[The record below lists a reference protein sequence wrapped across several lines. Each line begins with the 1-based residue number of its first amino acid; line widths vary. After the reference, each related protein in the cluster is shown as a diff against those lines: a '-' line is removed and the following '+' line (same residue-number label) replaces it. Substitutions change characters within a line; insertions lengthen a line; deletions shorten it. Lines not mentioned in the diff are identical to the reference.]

1 MYLCRKFLNMA
12 ENPTREPVK
21 MPGKYELIAELAK
34 VFPRENAST
43 IVATGDVAT
52 VVEPDG
58 NQMVTSSKIFM
69 ENMHFDLTYFPLQH
83 LGYKLSTVVFSDV
96 LAMNAV
102 PTQLL
107 LNIAISDRFDLKM
120 VYEFL
125 SGVAACC
132 ETVHADL
139 AGFDLTASSRE
150 LVITMTAIGECEP
163 ARLCTR
169 KGAAENE
176 LICVSGDF
184 AAAYTGLLLLE
195 REKKVF
201 EKNPGVQPDFTGKD
215 YLLRRELK
223 PEPRLDII
231 ENLRREEILPTA
243 MTNVSD
249 GLATSIMQ
257 ICKASHTGCALFEEK
272 LPMTELTFVT
282 LKDLDIVHTVA
293 ALNGGDDYEL
303 MFTIKQ
309 ADFEKIKKV
318 DNVSIIGYIKE
329 ESAGYNLITGDNVQV
344 PLQAQGF
351 RSC

>member
-1 MYLCRKFLNMA
+1 MA
-12 ENPTREPVK
+12 ENATEPVK

-34 VFPRENAST
+34 VFPQENAST
-43 IVATGDVAT
+43 IVATGDDAT

-58 NQMVTSSKIFM
+58 NQMVTSSKVFV
-69 ENMHFDLTYFPLQH
+69 ENMHFNLTYFPLKH
-83 LGYKLSTVVFSDV
+83 LGYKLSTIVFSDV

-120 VYEFL
+120 VYEIL
-125 SGVAACC
+125 NGVAACC

-139 AGFDLTASSRE
+139 AGLDLTTSSRD
-150 LVITMTAIGECEP
+150 LVVSMTAIGECEP

-169 KGAAENE
+169 KGAEENE

-195 REKKVF
+195 RERKVF

-231 ENLRREEILPTA
+231 ESLRREEILPTA

-249 GLATSIMQ
+249 GLASSIIQ
-257 ICKASHTGCALFEEK
+257 ICKASHKGCVLFEEK
-272 LPMTELTFVT
+272 IPMTELTFVT
-282 LKDLDIVHTVA
+282 LKDLDIVHTVV

-309 ADFEKIKKV
+309 SDFEKIKKV
-318 DNVSIIGYIKE
+318 ENVSIIGYIKE
-329 ESAGYNLITGDNVQV
+329 EAAGYQLITGDNVQV

>member
-1 MYLCRKFLNMA
+1 
-12 ENPTREPVK
+12 
-21 MPGKYELIAELAK
+21 MPGKYELIAELSK
-34 VFPRENAST
+34 FFPAENAST
-43 IVATGDVAT
+43 VVATGDDAT
-52 VVEPDG
+52 VMEPDG
-58 NQMVTSSKIFM
+58 NQMVTSSKVFV
-69 ENMHFDLTYFPLQH
+69 ENVHFDLTYFPLRH
-83 LGYKLSTVVFSDV
+83 LGYKLATVAFADV
-96 LAMNAV
+96 LAMNAT
-102 PTQLL
+102 PSQLL
-107 LNIAISDRFDLKM
+107 VNIAVSDRFDLKM
-120 VYEFL
+120 VQEIL

-132 ETVHADL
+132 ETIHADL
-139 AGFDLTASSRE
+139 AGLDLTTSPRE
-150 LVITMTAIGECEP
+150 LAP
-163 ARLCTR
+163 AQLCTR

-201 EKNPGVQPDFTGKD
+201 EKNPGTQPDFSGKD
-215 YLLRRELK
+215 YLLRRQLK
-223 PEPRLDII
+223 PEPRIDII

-249 GLATSIMQ
+249 GLAAAVMQ
-257 ICKASHTGCALFEEK
+257 ICKASHTGCVLFEEK

-318 DNVSIIGYIKE
+318 ENVSIIGYIKE
-329 ESAGYNLITGDNVQV
+329 EAAGYQLITGDNVQV

-351 RSC
+351 QHS

>member
-1 MYLCRKFLNMA
+1 MA
-12 ENPTREPVK
+12 ENNTSEPVR
-21 MPGKYELIAELAK
+21 MPGKHELIADLAK
-34 VFPRENAST
+34 FFPIENAST
-43 IVATGDVAT
+43 VVGPGDDAS
-52 VVEPDG
+52 VVEPNG
-58 NQMVTSSKIFM
+58 NQTVTASKVFV
-69 ENMHFDLTYFPLQH
+69 ENVHFDLTYFPLRH
-83 LGYKLSTVVFSDV
+83 LGYKLATIVFSDV

-102 PTQLL
+102 PSPLL
-107 LNIAISDRFDLKM
+107 VNIAGSDRFDRRR
-120 VYEFL
+120 VNEIL
-125 SGVAACC
+125 SGVGACC

-139 AGFDLTASSRE
+139 AGLDLTTSPRE
-150 LVITMTAIGECEP
+150 LVVSMTAIGECEP

-169 KGAAENE
+169 KGASENE
-176 LICVSGDF
+176 LVCVSGDF

-201 EKNPGVQPDFTGKD
+201 EKNPGAQPDFTGKD
-215 YLLRRELK
+215 YLLRRQLK
-223 PEPRLDII
+223 PEPRIDII
-231 ENLRREEILPTA
+231 ESLRREDVQPTA

-249 GLATSIMQ
+249 GLATAVMHL
-257 ICKASHTGCALFEEK
+257 CRASHKGCVLFEEK

-318 DNVSIIGYIKE
+318 ENVSIIGYIKE
-329 ESAGYNLITGDNVQV
+329 EAAGYQLITGDNVQV

-351 RSC
+351 N

>member
-1 MYLCRKFLNMA
+1 MS
-12 ENPTREPVK
+12 ENVTSEPVK
-21 MPGKYELIAELAK
+21 MPGKYELIAELSK
-34 VFPRENAST
+34 FFPQENSST
-43 IVATGDVAT
+43 VIGTGDDASVI
-52 VVEPDG
+52 EPND
-58 NQMVTSSKIFM
+58 NQMVTSSKVFV
-69 ENMHFDLTYFPLQH
+69 ENVHFDLTYFPLRH
-83 LGYKLSTVVFSDV
+83 LGYKLATVVFADV

-102 PTQLL
+102 PSQLL
-107 LNIAISDRFDLKM
+107 VNIAVSDRFDLKM
-120 VYEFL
+120 VSEIL
-125 SGVAACC
+125 SGVSACC

-139 AGFDLTASSRE
+139 VGLDLTTSPRE
-150 LVITMTAIGECEP
+150 LVISMTAIGECEP

-169 KGAAENE
+169 KGADENE

-201 EKNPGVQPDFTGKD
+201 EKNPGAQPDFTGMD
-215 YLLRRELK
+215 YLLRRQLK

-231 ENLRREEILPTA
+231 EKLRQEDVLPTA

-249 GLATSIMQ
+249 GLASAVMQ
-257 ICKASHTGCALFEEK
+257 ICKASHKGCVLFEEK

-318 DNVSIIGYIKE
+318 ENVSIIGYIKE
-329 ESAGYNLITGDNVQV
+329 EAAGYHLITGDNVQV
-344 PLQAQGF
+344 PLRAQGF
-351 RSC
+351 QHS

>member
-1 MYLCRKFLNMA
+1 
-12 ENPTREPVK
+12 

-34 VFPRENAST
+34 VFPQENAST
-43 IVATGDVAT
+43 VVATGDDAT

-58 NQMVTSSKIFM
+58 NQMVTSSKVFV
-69 ENMHFDLTYFPLQH
+69 ENMHFNLTYFPLKH
-83 LGYKLSTVVFSDV
+83 LGYKLSTIVFSDV

-120 VYEFL
+120 VYEIL
-125 SGVAACC
+125 NGVAACC

-139 AGFDLTASSRE
+139 AGLDLTTSSHD
-150 LVITMTAIGECEP
+150 LVISMTAIGECEP

-169 KGAAENE
+169 KGAEENE

-195 REKKVF
+195 RERKVF

-215 YLLRRELK
+215 YLLSRELK

-231 ENLRREEILPTA
+231 ESLRREEILPTA

-249 GLATSIMQ
+249 GLASSIMQ
-257 ICKASHTGCALFEEK
+257 ICKASHKGCVLFEEK
-272 LPMTELTFVT
+272 IPMTELTFVT
-282 LKDLDIVHTVA
+282 LKDLDIVHTVV

-318 DNVSIIGYIKE
+318 ENVSIIGYIKE